1 MGRSVDLRAWV
12 AERRAAAGLALTVDE
27 GEPIVVPPLDLWP
40 DNRQIGDAALLVELL
55 GGEANVERFRAAGGT
70 VASLLK
76 LLAEAGGGDPEAPEG
91 SSES

>member
-12 AERRAAAGLALTVDE
+12 AERRSAAGVSLTVDE

-40 DNRQIGDAALLVELL
+40 DNRRLGDDALLVELL
-55 GGEANVERFRAAGGT
+55 GGETNVERFHAAGGT
-70 VASLLK
+70 VAALLK